1 MRTLKVL
8 LATIAGFLFFG
19 SYSAIDSNQEVYKSG
34 GIPDIAKEIKATTQS
49 NQQTGIQLYNK
60 YCLTCHQAD
69 GTGVR
74 GMFPPLA
81 GNGKITGSSTD
92 LIRIVLFGMEGPLT
106 VNGKEYNQPM
116 PAQGYLSDKQIA
128 DILSFVRNNWGNK
141 APQIT
146 TADVGKVR
154 KLGKP
159 KN

>member
-1 MRTLKVL
+1 MRTLKFIISS
-8 LATIAGFLFFG
+8 IAGFLIFG
-19 SYSAIDSNQEVYKSG
+19 ICSAIDSNPK
-34 GIPDIAKEIKATTQS
+34 AKTQS

-92 LIRIVLFGMEGPLT
+92 VIRIVLFGMEGPLS
-106 VNGKEYNQPM
+106 VNGKDYNQPM
-116 PAQGYLSDKQIA
+116 PAQGNLSDKQIA
-128 DILSFVRNNWGNK
+128 GILSFIRNNWGNK
-141 APQIT
+141 APMIT